1 MSHCLLLSQGK
12 QEERTQINECFD
24 QTLNVF
30 LNEEIPAVWFVEVV
44 TIVVPLLKTIM
55 KNILQ
60 CQMKAIYSQNI
71 TY

>member
-60 CQMKAIYSQNI
+60 CQMKAIYS
-71 TY
+71 